1 MKKGMMAALLFTTML
16 AALFIGRYGS
26 SIEEVLQALMQQGD
40 MLTQRLIWNIRMPR
54 MLLVVM
60 SGGAL
65 AVSGY
70 IFQTIFKN
78 PLASGDVIGA
88 ASGCSLGAAIAILT
102 AGGMFALQL
111 YSFLGGMLAVVLTML
126 LAHRIKGNRVLNLVV
141 IGIVVQA
148 IMSAALMLLKISAD
162 PNQELAS
169 IEYWLMGGFSNATWT
184 SVGIAFILIAV
195 SLALLYL
202 FRWQIQMLTFG
213 EEARTM
219 GISTRMITVIALLLA
234 TLLVSS
240 VISFAGVVSWVG
252 LLIPHIVRQ
261 IHKQMVSKSLGFTF
275 LCGAWFL
282 LVCDILSRS
291 LFVIEL
297 PISILTSLF
306 GAVCL
311 LVLFVKGR
319 LRL

>member
-1 MKKGMMAALLFTTML
+1 
-16 AALFIGRYGS
+16 
-26 SIEEVLQALMQQGD
+26 
-40 MLTQRLIWNIRMPR
+40 
-54 MLLVVM
+54 
-60 SGGAL
+60 
-65 AVSGY
+65 
-70 IFQTIFKN
+70 
-78 PLASGDVIGA
+78 
-88 ASGCSLGAAIAILT
+88 
-102 AGGMFALQL
+102 
-111 YSFLGGMLAVVLTML
+111 
-126 LAHRIKGNRVLNLVV
+126 
-141 IGIVVQA
+141 
-148 IMSAALMLLKISAD
+148 MLLKISAD

-195 SLALLYL
+195 SFALLYL
-202 FRWQIQMLTFG
+202 FRWQIQMLAFG

>member
-1 MKKGMMAALLFTTML
+1 
-16 AALFIGRYGS
+16 
-26 SIEEVLQALMQQGD
+26 
-40 MLTQRLIWNIRMPR
+40 MPR

-195 SLALLYL
+195 SFALLYL
-202 FRWQIQMLTFG
+202 FRWQIQMLAFG